1 MNLPFSL
8 RMGEVLLALGYDTE
22 RPYGALAETE
32 EGKKLRK
39 RQLAFVRKLI
49 ETLDSEAVPRTFFIL
64 GNYLERC
71 LDDYSCDDLK
81 EIYDKGNS
89 LNELQQH
96 SYSHLVFR
104 HIQGMEGRRVVSQ
117 GEFAEDIKRAS
128 AVLDDILDVK
138 PNGIRTPVGYH
149 HDLTDMPEIIAF
161 LASWGF
167 RYVSSDL
174 RSETTFEG
182 ALILERQPHSYGHI
196 GYSGMLEIP
205 SVSWQD
211 TVFTEYGRTKYKT
224 WCPHNID
231 NADDIVRY
239 YKKLFSQAEKMA
251 KTESA
256 VFLPL
261 CLHPWAVM
269 EYDSKLEVHKR
280 ILNAARDHSIKI
292 IFYGDIA
299 EGFLKNVVDKK

>member
-1 MNLPFSL
+1 
-8 RMGEVLLALGYDTE
+8 MGEVLLALGYDTE

-39 RQLAFVRKLI
+39 RQLAFVQKLI

-71 LDDYSCDDLK
+71 LDDYTKDDLR
-81 EIYDKGNS
+81 EIYDKKNP
-89 LNELQQH
+89 LNEIQQH
-96 SYSHLVFR
+96 SYSHPVFR
-104 HIQGMEGRRVVSQ
+104 HIPGMEGRVVVSQ
-117 GEFAEDIKRAS
+117 REFAEDIKRAS

-161 LASWGF
+161 LFSLGF
-167 RYVSSDL
+167 LYVSSNL
-174 RSETTFEG
+174 RSETTLEG
-182 ALILERQPHSYGHI
+182 SLTYERQPHSYAHVRH
-196 GYSGMLEIP
+196 SGMFEIP
-205 SVSWQD
+205 SVGWQD
-211 TVFTEYGRTKYKT
+211 TVFTQYGRTKYKT
-224 WCPHNID
+224 WCPRDID
-231 NADDIVRY
+231 NAEDIVAY
-239 YKKLFSQAEKMA
+239 YRKLFAQAEKMA
-251 KTESA
+251 ETQSG

-280 ILNAARDHSIKI
+280 ILNAARDRSIKI